1 MRFFNLTLMATSALL
16 LGNAFAGKQK
26 CSATITNM
34 KTGNDLGRGTV
45 PYDQPHYIAGYTI
58 YCDSSCNLQSDD
70 ISIWNGF
77 TVSCWIVGPVSKD
90 LAPRGDLHCIQY
102 I

>member
-34 KTGNDLGRGTV
+34 KTGNDLGRGT
-45 PYDQPHYIAGYTI
+45 
-58 YCDSSCNLQSDD
+58 
-70 ISIWNGF
+70 IWNGF